1 MVTLAPELLARLE
14 RLRLAVRW
22 VRSGRALGGRFP
34 INRRGS
40 SVEFSDYASYAA
52 GDDIRSIDWN
62 LYARLDRLF
71 VKTYKEEVA
80 LSVELIVD
88 ATASMGLPTSRKFER
103 ALELALSLGYIGLC
117 GLHQVRMH
125 WVTPGASV
133 SSPWFRRRRDFL
145 RTASSVIETVTVGG
159 TVSLPE
165 WMRRAAIAG
174 RWRGGQAILISDGMV
189 RPQELFSALHGLL
202 VRNLELKLLQ
212 VLSPEEL
219 SPSRLAQGGVLV
231 DAETGQRHQLA
242 YRLDTLTRAVAE
254 HNEAIA
260 RFCKR
265 QGILFAQHRLDESL
279 EACLTGRLTAR
290 GFLTSLT
297 G

>member
-1 MVTLAPELLARLE
+1 MGLTPELLARLE

-22 VRSGRALGGRFP
+22 VRSGHALGGRFP

-40 SVEFSDYASYAA
+40 SVEFSDYASYAV

-71 VKTYKEEVA
+71 VKTYQEDVA

-88 ATASMGLPTSRKFER
+88 ATASMGLPTPRKFER
-103 ALELALSLGYIGLC
+103 ALELALSLGYIGVC
-117 GLHQVRMH
+117 GLHRVRLH
-125 WVTPGASV
+125 WITPGAPV
-133 SSPWFRRRRDFL
+133 SSPWFRRRREFL
-145 RTASSVIETVTVGG
+145 RTTAGLIQAVTVGG

-189 RPQELFSALHGLL
+189 RPKELFSALHGLL

-212 VLSPEEL
+212 VISPEEL
-219 SPSRLAQGGVLV
+219 APSRMSRGGVLV
-231 DAETGQRHQLA
+231 DAETGRTHQLA
-242 YRLDTLTRAVAE
+242 YRLDTLTRAMAE

-279 EACLTGRLTAR
+279 EACLAGRLTTR
-290 GFLTSLT
+290 GFLTPVS